1 MKLHALLAAGFA
13 IVVIAGSFGASSCT
27 SITGGDAV
35 VIAVESTPKSL
46 DPRLGSIDSVSARL
60 HQIVFD
66 SLVRKN
72 ERFEFVPHLAESFT
86 QSEDAKTFTFK
97 LRPGVKT
104 HNGRDLTSADVKFT
118 YESIA
123 SPELKSPVAAAFAR
137 IATIE
142 TPDPLTV
149 IFHCREPY
157 YQLLGDLVAIPVMVE
172 TPAGSTPIGTGP
184 FRIVES
190 NEQTVELES
199 HAGYFLGA
207 PKIAKLRVRVIP
219 DNNTRELELKSGGV
233 DLAINSGFAPDTVAK
248 MQTDADLQ
256 VVNAPG
262 SNIAHIGFN
271 VNDEVLR
278 DAKVRRALAFAL
290 NREQII
296 ATVMQG
302 QARAA
307 DGIMPPES
315 WAFDGEIARTN
326 FSLEEAKRLLDESGH
341 PDPDGDGPGLRFTIG
356 FTTTNSGTAP
366 AIAQIVQ
373 EQWKLVGVG
382 VNAEQ
387 FERVTFF
394 DRLGTANFD
403 AYYIVSVGANQTP
416 DVFAWAYFPSYWGT
430 DRKDLDA
437 AAARLRTAADDA
449 TADAAMAEMM
459 AIYER
464 RGYCPS
470 AEFDGLVAK
479 AKTQSGAEKR
489 GTVLAA
495 YDLLTSRGAGN
506 RMRYCSPALAED
518 ILKAERSP
526 NRDEQLAIY
535 KRIQKAIAVEQ
546 PQIYLWYAANVIVAR
561 KRITNI
567 NIDPS
572 GAWYFLQGI
581 SAS

>member
-1 MKLHALLAAGFA
+1 MKLHALLVSTLVLVLTSGTL
-13 IVVIAGSFGASSCT
+13 VGSSCT

-66 SLVRKN
+66 TLVRKN
-72 ERFEFVPHLAESFT
+72 ERFEFVPHLCESFT
-86 QSEDAKTFTFK
+86 ASPDARTYTFK
-97 LRPGVKT
+97 LRSGVKT
-104 HNGRDLTSADVKFT
+104 HTGRDLTSADVKYT

-123 SPELKSPVAAAFAR
+123 APELKSPVASAFSR
-137 IATIE
+137 ITSIE
-142 TPDPLTV
+142 TPDPLTAV
-149 IFHCREPY
+149 FNCREPY
-157 YQLLGDLVAIPVMVE
+157 YQLLGDLMAIPVMIE
-172 TPAGSTPIGTGP
+172 TPAGSVPAGTGP
-184 FRIVES
+184 FKILEA
-190 NEQTVELES
+190 NEQTVELEA
-199 HAGYFLGA
+199 HDGYFLGA
-207 PKIAKLRVRVIP
+207 PKVKKLRVRVIP

-248 MQTDADLQ
+248 MQTDADLN

-262 SNIAHIGFN
+262 TNIAHIGLN

-278 DAKVRRALAFAL
+278 DSKVRRALASAL
-290 NREQII
+290 NRDQII
-296 ATVMQG
+296 ATVIQG
-302 QARAA
+302 QARTA

-315 WAFDGEIARTN
+315 WAYDAEMARTTFDLN
-326 FSLEEAKRLLDESGH
+326 EAKRLLDEAGH

-373 EQWKLVGVG
+373 EQWKLIGVG

-394 DRLGTANFD
+394 DRIGTANFD
-403 AYYIVSVGANQTP
+403 AYYIVSVGSNQTP
-416 DVFAWAYFPSYWGT
+416 DVFSWAYFPGYWGT
-430 DRKDLDA
+430 DRKELDA
-437 AAARLRTAADDA
+437 AATKLRTAADDE
-449 TADAAMAEMM
+449 TAAAASAEIL
-459 AIYER
+459 AILDR

-470 AEFDGLVAK
+470 VELDELIVKAK
-479 AKTQSGAEKR
+479 AASGAEKR
-489 GTVLAA
+489 LQLLSA

-506 RMRYCSPALAED
+506 RMRYCNPALAED

-526 NRDEQLAIY
+526 NRDEQLVMY
-535 KRIQKAIAVEQ
+535 KRIQKAIANER
-546 PQIYLWYAANVIVAR
+546 PQIYLWYTANVIVAR
-561 KRITNI
+561 KRVTDI

>member
-1 MKLHALLAAGFA
+1 MKLHALLASGLALVLVSG
-13 IVVIAGSFGASSCT
+13 ILGSSSCS

-60 HQIVFD
+60 HQMVFD

-72 ERFEFVPHLAESFT
+72 EKFEFVPHLAESFT
-86 QSEDAKTFTFK
+86 QSEDARTFTFK
-97 LRPGVKT
+97 LRPGIKT
-104 HNGRDLTSADVKFT
+104 HTGRDLTSADVKYT
-118 YESIA
+118 YESIV
-123 SPELKSPVAAAFAR
+123 SPDLKSPVAAAFSR
-137 IATIE
+137 ITTVE
-142 TPDPLTV
+142 TPDPMTAV
-149 IFHCREPY
+149 FQCREPY
-157 YQLLGDLVAIPVMVE
+157 QALLGDLMAIPVMIE
-172 TPAGSTPIGTGP
+172 SPAGALPLGTGP
-184 FRIVES
+184 FKVLEA
-190 NEQTVELES
+190 NEQTVELEA
-199 HAGYFLGA
+199 HGGYFLGA
-207 PKIAKLRVRVIP
+207 PKVARLRIRVIP
-219 DNNTRELELKSGGV
+219 DNNTRELELKSGGI

-248 MQTDADLQ
+248 MQTDPDLQ
-256 VVNAPG
+256 VINAPG

-278 DAKVRRALAFAL
+278 DAKVRRALAHAL
-290 NREQII
+290 NRDQII

-302 QARAA
+302 QARVA

-315 WAFDGEIARTN
+315 WAYDGEAARTTFN
-326 FSLEEAKRLLDESGH
+326 LDEAKRLLDEAGH
-341 PDPDGDGPGLRFTIG
+341 PDPDGDGPAVRFSIG

-382 VNAEQ
+382 VNDEQ

-416 DVFAWAYFPSYWGT
+416 DVFAWAYSPSYWGT
-430 DRKDLDA
+430 DRKELDA
-437 AAARLRTAADDA
+437 AAAKLRTATDDA
-449 TADAAMAEMM
+449 TADAGMAEMM
-459 AIYER
+459 GILDR

-470 AEFDGLVAK
+470 AELDGLIAK
-479 AKTQSGAEKR
+479 AKGLSGAEKR
-489 GTVLAA
+489 SAMLSA

-506 RMRYCSPALAED
+506 RMRYCNPALAED
-518 ILKAERSP
+518 ILKAERSVD
-526 NRDEQLAIY
+526 REMQLATY
-535 KRIQKAIAVEQ
+535 KRIQKAIALEQ
-546 PQIYLWYAANVIVAR
+546 PQIYLWYTANVIVAR